1 MPSNQK
7 YLAYFQRC
15 ETVLKL
21 GWIRA
26 LYKIIKT
33 AQADVICKGKVDKR
47 AEDEREKCGSC
58 ADTPDK
64 SV

>member
-1 MPSNQK
+1 M
-7 YLAYFQRC
+7 
-15 ETVLKL
+15 
-21 GWIRA
+21 
-26 LYKIIKT
+26 
-33 AQADVICKGKVDKR
+33 ICKGKVDKR